1 MIYDLYIPQHHVNPG
16 TLSLYFVTNDFWRRS
31 GLTAEQC
38 LHYNTSL
45 RVRGI
50 ICLGGMSRWS
60 GRHLAEKKRESLW
73 IASFRNRV
81 MSGILLLL
89 PFTITILVVRWLFM
103 IVFHLIHPLV
113 IAVLEEVGRIPQI
126 GAIPPLITS
135 FLVTIL
141 SIVLL
146 AFVLY
151 LVGSIGRWILIRR
164 IVDTGEAIIMKI
176 PMVRTIYSA
185 IQQGIQVLS
194 LPEGDSFK
202 RVVLIEFPRRGFKA
216 LGFLTGEVAD
226 SNGKPFYTVFI
237 PTSPNPTNGFFEII
251 PKEDVMEIDM
261 TIEDALSMIL
271 SGGLVSPTGF
281 QFGPRPGFSE

>member
-1 MIYDLYIPQHHVNPG
+1 
-16 TLSLYFVTNDFWRRS
+16 
-31 GLTAEQC
+31 
-38 LHYNTSL
+38 
-45 RVRGI
+45 
-50 ICLGGMSRWS
+50 
-60 GRHLAEKKRESLW
+60 
-73 IASFRNRV
+73 

-89 PFTITILVVRWLFM
+89 PFTITILVVRWLFL
-103 IVFHLIHPLV
+103 IVFHLIRPLV

-164 IVDTGEAIIMKI
+164 IVDISEAVIMKI

-185 IQQGIQVLS
+185 IQQVVQVVS
-194 LPEGDSFK
+194 VPKGNAFK
-202 RVVLIEFPRRGFKA
+202 RVVLVEFPRRGFKA

-281 QFGPRPGFSE
+281 QFGPRPGYSE

>member
-1 MIYDLYIPQHHVNPG
+1 
-16 TLSLYFVTNDFWRRS
+16 
-31 GLTAEQC
+31 
-38 LHYNTSL
+38 
-45 RVRGI
+45 
-50 ICLGGMSRWS
+50 
-60 GRHLAEKKRESLW
+60 
-73 IASFRNRV
+73 

-164 IVDTGEAIIMKI
+164 IVDISEAVIMKI

-185 IQQGIQVLS
+185 IQQVVQVVS
-194 LPEGDSFK
+194 VPKGNAFK
-202 RVVLIEFPRRGFKA
+202 RVVLVEFPRRGFKA

-281 QFGPRPGFSE
+281 QFGPRPGYSE

>member
-1 MIYDLYIPQHHVNPG
+1 
-16 TLSLYFVTNDFWRRS
+16 
-31 GLTAEQC
+31 
-38 LHYNTSL
+38 
-45 RVRGI
+45 
-50 ICLGGMSRWS
+50 
-60 GRHLAEKKRESLW
+60 
-73 IASFRNRV
+73 

-103 IVFHLIHPLV
+103 IVFHLIRPLV

-164 IVDTGEAIIMKI
+164 IVDISEAVIMKI

-185 IQQGIQVLS
+185 IQQVVQVVS
-194 LPEGDSFK
+194 VPKGNAFK
-202 RVVLIEFPRRGFKA
+202 RVVLVEFPRRGFKA

-281 QFGPRPGFSE
+281 QFGPRPGYSE

>member
-1 MIYDLYIPQHHVNPG
+1 
-16 TLSLYFVTNDFWRRS
+16 
-31 GLTAEQC
+31 
-38 LHYNTSL
+38 
-45 RVRGI
+45 
-50 ICLGGMSRWS
+50 
-60 GRHLAEKKRESLW
+60 
-73 IASFRNRV
+73 
-81 MSGILLLL
+81 MSGVLLLL
-89 PFTITILVVRWLFM
+89 PFAITILVVRWLFM
-103 IVFHLIHPLV
+103 IVFHLIRPLV
-113 IAVLEEVGRIPQI
+113 VAVLEEVGRIPQI
-126 GAIPPLITS
+126 GAIPPLVTS

-141 SIVLL
+141 SIILL

-151 LVGSIGRWILIRR
+151 LVGSVGRWILIRR
-164 IVDTGEAIIMKI
+164 IVDTSEAVIMKI

-185 IQQGIQVLS
+185 IQQVVQVVS
-194 LPEGDSFK
+194 VPKGNAFK
-202 RVVLIEFPRRGFKA
+202 RVVLVEFPRRGFKA

-251 PKEDVMEIDM
+251 PKEDVIEIDM

>member
-1 MIYDLYIPQHHVNPG
+1 
-16 TLSLYFVTNDFWRRS
+16 
-31 GLTAEQC
+31 
-38 LHYNTSL
+38 
-45 RVRGI
+45 
-50 ICLGGMSRWS
+50 
-60 GRHLAEKKRESLW
+60 
-73 IASFRNRV
+73 

-89 PFTITILVVRWLFM
+89 PFAITILVVRWLFM
-103 IVFHLIHPLV
+103 IVFHVIRPLV
-113 IAVLEEVGRIPQI
+113 VAVLEEVGRIPQI
-126 GAIPPLITS
+126 GDIPPLITS

-141 SIVLL
+141 SLVLL

-151 LVGSIGRWILIRR
+151 LVGSLGRWILVRR
-164 IVDTGEAIIMKI
+164 IVKAGEVVLLKI
-176 PMVRTIYSA
+176 PLIRTIYSA

-226 SNGKPFYTVFI
+226 SNGKPFYTVFV

-251 PKEDVMEIDM
+251 PKEEVMEIDM

>member
-1 MIYDLYIPQHHVNPG
+1 
-16 TLSLYFVTNDFWRRS
+16 
-31 GLTAEQC
+31 
-38 LHYNTSL
+38 
-45 RVRGI
+45 
-50 ICLGGMSRWS
+50 
-60 GRHLAEKKRESLW
+60 
-73 IASFRNRV
+73 

-89 PFTITILVVRWLFM
+89 PFAITILVVRWLF
-103 IVFHLIHPLV
+103 IAVFHLIRPLV
-113 IAVLEEVGRIPQI
+113 VAVLEEAGRIPQV

-141 SIVLL
+141 SIILL

-151 LVGSIGRWILIRR
+151 LVGSLGRWILVRR
-164 IVDTGEAIIMKI
+164 IVKAGEVILLKI
-176 PMVRTIYSA
+176 PLVRTIYSA
-185 IQQGIQVLS
+185 IQQVVQVIS
-194 LPEGDSFK
+194 VPKGNAFK

-216 LGFLTGEVAD
+216 LGFLTGQVVD

-251 PKEDVMEIDM
+251 PKEDVIEIDM

-271 SGGLVSPTGF
+271 SGGLVSPIGF

>member
-1 MIYDLYIPQHHVNPG
+1 
-16 TLSLYFVTNDFWRRS
+16 
-31 GLTAEQC
+31 
-38 LHYNTSL
+38 
-45 RVRGI
+45 
-50 ICLGGMSRWS
+50 
-60 GRHLAEKKRESLW
+60 
-73 IASFRNRV
+73 

-89 PFTITILVVRWLFM
+89 PFTITILVVRWLFL
-103 IVFHLIHPLV
+103 IVFHLIRPLV

-151 LVGSIGRWILIRR
+151 LVGSIGRWILIS
-164 IVDTGEAIIMKI
+164 EAVIMKI

-185 IQQGIQVLS
+185 IQQVVQVVS
-194 LPEGDSFK
+194 VPKGNAFK
-202 RVVLIEFPRRGFKA
+202 RVVLVEFPRRGFKA

-281 QFGPRPGFSE
+281 QFGPRPGYSE